1 MSNFSAVSWRIWPF
15 AHRSSIVLSMRALQ
29 YREKNFSNWA
39 EFRWICSS
47 HDQTKMTLSES
58 MNMSSNW
65 SCSSTIQCHP
75 LQQHSIPTLFHLANA
90 SQKSEITKWIPRLK
104 NKEEDTR
111 QCPLGCINGS
121 RLGRKLQYAHHSV
134 LDRSVDNCLIN
145 QNDLPSLVTL
155 ISFIEMADI
164 SLDGNNEETS
174 EMTVFFVGP
183 LIGAEFL
190 LGDVEI

>member
-1 MSNFSAVSWRIWPF
+1 M
-15 AHRSSIVLSMRALQ
+15 
-29 YREKNFSNWA
+29 
-39 EFRWICSS
+39 
-47 HDQTKMTLSES
+47 
-58 MNMSSNW
+58 
-65 SCSSTIQCHP
+65 
-75 LQQHSIPTLFHLANA
+75 
-90 SQKSEITKWIPRLK
+90 
-104 NKEEDTR
+104 
-111 QCPLGCINGS
+111 
-121 RLGRKLQYAHHSV
+121 

-164 SLDGNNEETS
+164 GLDGNNEETS